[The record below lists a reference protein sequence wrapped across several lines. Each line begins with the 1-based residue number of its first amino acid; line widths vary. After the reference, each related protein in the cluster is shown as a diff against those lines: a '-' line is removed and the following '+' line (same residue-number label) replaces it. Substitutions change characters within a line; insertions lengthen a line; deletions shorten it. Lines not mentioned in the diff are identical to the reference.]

1 MLVCDEKICMHKA
14 ASSTSSFSEN
24 NVYVKESAE
33 ESDMANESTNDYCS
47 P

>member
-1 MLVCDEKICMHKA
+1 MLKCDEKISMNKA

-24 NVYVKESAE
+24 NVDVKECSE